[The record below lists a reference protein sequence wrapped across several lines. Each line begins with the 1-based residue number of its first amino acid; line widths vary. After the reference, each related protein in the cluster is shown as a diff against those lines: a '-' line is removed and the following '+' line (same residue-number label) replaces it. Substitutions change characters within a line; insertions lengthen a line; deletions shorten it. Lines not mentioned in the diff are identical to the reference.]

1 MAVEKMVKNKLN
13 QSTRIPPKQQEKI
26 RRICEEVQAGV
37 KDVAKK
43 VDISNLAPLR
53 DDAFIKISK

>member
-43 VDISNLAPLR
+43 
-53 DDAFIKISK
+53 